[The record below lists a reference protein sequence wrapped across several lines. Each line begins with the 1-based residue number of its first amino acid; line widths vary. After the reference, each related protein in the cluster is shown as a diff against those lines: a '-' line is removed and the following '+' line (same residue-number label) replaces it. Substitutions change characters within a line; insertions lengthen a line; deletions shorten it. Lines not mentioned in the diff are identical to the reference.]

1 MYSNL
6 KSDEKR
12 RQEVISCLYWSLMQ
26 NWNIPQSMQDYFGL
40 TEDYRLYHQ
49 LEDMDPAIYR
59 QKRATGEIPDV
70 LEVDARLTRAVEKI
84 FESICERPPAPY
96 PNKLNDELAMLWQIA
111 HFPANVHDTIHNSP
125 DFLDKYCLHR
135 RAPPDE
141 CSAKAE
147 KANRER
153 DARFVRMTGRRPYAD
168 ELFNGMKKRQS
179 DSSEER
185 PSRKQHIRQKPK
197 SRGRK
202 MGL

>member
-59 QKRATGEIPDV
+59 QKRAAGEIPDV

-84 FESICERPPAPY
+84 FESICERPPVPY
-96 PNKLNDELAMLWQIA
+96 LNKLNDELEKLGQIA
-111 HFPANVHDTIHNSP
+111 HFPDNVHDTIHI
-125 DFLDKYCLHR
+125 
-135 RAPPDE
+135 
-141 CSAKAE
+141 
-147 KANRER
+147 
-153 DARFVRMTGRRPYAD
+153 
-168 ELFNGMKKRQS
+168 KK
-179 DSSEER
+179 
-185 PSRKQHIRQKPK
+185 
-197 SRGRK
+197 
-202 MGL
+202 